1 MNELEAYLVKEAKA
15 WTPTFKP
22 RPYTP
27 TPVGAFGM
35 TPAIAGITAPAPVY
49 APTQGSAT
57 QEDEL
62 QMWREWKKSGYSPAK
77 LEPLHKSMEKII
89 HSTVHRYRGVDI
101 PPRLIQAE
109 AEKHFIEALKSYDPN
124 KGAKLSTHVMNMQKR
139 VDRFVKSHQNLARVV
154 EGRAQTWGDYQSARS
169 TLHDQLGRD
178 PTARELAE
186 RMSTQMKKNIT
197 PREAARYMA
206 EDRRDLVQTGL
217 DQNAFV
223 TLPTQ
228 DRLVLKMVEE
238 ELTPEEKAVYER
250 MFGINGAPLQKPGEI
265 ARSLRIHPSKVSR
278 LSASITKKIE
288 AYY

>member
-1 MNELEAYLVKEAKA
+1 
-15 WTPTFKP
+15 
-22 RPYTP
+22 
-27 TPVGAFGM
+27 
-35 TPAIAGITAPAPVY
+35 
-49 APTQGSAT
+49 
-57 QEDEL
+57 
-62 QMWREWKKSGYSPAK
+62 
-77 LEPLHKSMEKII
+77 
-89 HSTVHRYRGVDI
+89 VDI

-109 AEKHFIEALKSYDPN
+109 AEKAFIEALKDYNPN
-124 KGAKLSTHVMNMQKR
+124 MGAKLSTHVINRQRR

-154 EGRAQTWGDYQSARS
+154 ESRAQTWGDYQGARS
-169 TLHDQLGRD
+169 LLQDQLGRD
-178 PTARELAE
+178 PTAKELAE
-186 RMSTQMKKNIT
+186 LMSTRMKKSVT

-223 TLPTQ
+223 MMPTQ

-238 ELTPEEKAVYER
+238 ELTPEERAVYER
-250 MFGINGAPLQKPGEI
+250 MFGLNGAPQQKPGEI

>member
-1 MNELEAYLVKEAKA
+1 MNELEAYLLKEAKA
-15 WTPTFKP
+15 WTPTFV
-22 RPYTP
+22 P
-27 TPVGAFGM
+27 TPVGAFGL
-35 TPAIAGITAPAPVY
+35 TAPPPQPQAPAGAY
-49 APTQGSAT
+49 TPTATGPT

-62 QMWREWKKSGYSPAK
+62 EMWRAWKKSGYDPTK
-77 LEPLHKSMEKII
+77 LEPLRESMKRII
-89 HSTVHRYRGVDI
+89 HDTVHRYRGVDI

-109 AEKHFIEALKSYDPN
+109 AEKAFIEALKDYNPN
-124 KGAKLSTHVMNMQKR
+124 MGAKLSTHVINRQRR

-154 EGRAQTWGDYQSARS
+154 ESRAQTWGDYQGARS
-169 TLHDQLGRD
+169 LLQDQLGRD
-178 PTARELAE
+178 PTAKELAE
-186 RMSTQMKKNIT
+186 LMSTRMKKNVT

-223 TLPTQ
+223 MMPTQ

-238 ELTPEEKAVYER
+238 ELTPEERAVYER
-250 MFGINGAPLQKPGEI
+250 MFGLNGAPQQKPGEI